1 MLNRW
6 LLFRNVCNGFKSIG
20 KTGYT
25 VNIKQKKTEEEINN
39 GQSIHGHQHPGQR
52 QTKLKKTQHR
62 QIKNGQHGHHQQLTQ
77 HGHHQKLTQHGHH
90 QNLTQHGHHQ
100 KLTQHGHHQRL
111 TQHGHHQKLT
121 QHGHHQQLTHLCY
134 LCWFACGGVR
144 QDEYLAGF
152 L

>member
-1 MLNRW
+1 MGIKVLVKQVTQLTLSKRKQKE
-6 LLFRNVCNGFKSIG
+6 KSIMDNPYMG
-20 KTGYT
+20 T
-25 VNIKQKKTEEEINN
+25 
-39 GQSIHGHQHPGQR
+39 QHPGQR